1 MSLIT
6 HANHFARG
14 DAGLTGG
21 QLRVV
26 EIEMNSSPRRQ
37 TTTAFRAGSVPSYP
51 ISFMGPCSVKYLKLL
66 CISHNAGLMVAHMSS
81 TLNHLLTF
89 SYYEVNFHRFSLSLS
104 KLQEL
109 VMDREAWRAAI
120 HGVAKLDTTERL
132 N

>member
-1 MSLIT
+1 MSLII

-51 ISFMGPCSVKYLKLL
+51 ISFLGPCSVKYLKLL
-66 CISHNAGLMVAHMSS
+66 CISHNAGLMVAHTSS
-81 TLNHLLTF
+81 TLNHILNF
-89 SYYEVNFHRFSLSLS
+89 FDYEVNLHRFSLSLS
-104 KLQEL
+104 KLHEL
-109 VMDREAWRAAI
+109 VMDREAWRAVI
-120 HGVAKLDTTERL
+120 HGVTKCRTRL
-132 N
+132 SD